1 MSPKKL
7 QQSIEQLLERMEELL
22 KRLKSYRGLVH
33 YKRHHFFEA
42 KSTAQRQ
49 KVSFKKYNYFYFS
62 HHSNIFF
69 LSMI

>member
-1 MSPKKL
+1 MSRKKL

-42 KSTAQRQ
+42 KSTDRD
-49 KVSFKKYNYFYFS
+49 KKFHLKNTTTFIFLIIQ
-62 HHSNIFF
+62 IFF
-69 LSMI
+69 S